1 MPVLGRALRFYRRL
15 ICHPVPLFFGLAF
28 IAAKIWSNVSYGGSL
43 LIGLRSGI
51 MGLLAYALALGMIH
65 VLSDKPKQE
74 RFKASLLDPARARQA
89 SILVALVYLFILG
102 AIIDRLQTS
111 GYVGGRPIYGIIP
124 GLHSISRMLEG
135 LALGDIMP
143 GAQDFMLANIVRGL
157 PFYVL
162 IPLLLLH
169 GMGLRRGDF
178 GLTGGDIKPAL
189 PLLTIYIL
197 ALAFSG
203 ITLEKIVFL
212 LYTLLYVGIQEEFF
226 FRGVMQPLF
235 IGALRSP
242 SWGAG
247 LSVLLFALLHVPDFV
262 FRLYPTTAV
271 AFGNVASVALF
282 GGLMAYGTYRT
293 GMLWPWMLIHALS
306 NVMGW

>member
-1 MPVLGRALRFYRRL
+1 M
-15 ICHPVPLFFGLAF
+15 
-28 IAAKIWSNVSYGGSL
+28 
-43 LIGLRSGI
+43 
-51 MGLLAYALALGMIH
+51 
-65 VLSDKPKQE
+65 
-74 RFKASLLDPARARQA
+74 
-89 SILVALVYLFILG
+89 
-102 AIIDRLQTS
+102 
-111 GYVGGRPIYGIIP
+111 
-124 GLHSISRMLEG
+124 
-135 LALGDIMP
+135 
-143 GAQDFMLANIVRGL
+143 
-157 PFYVL
+157 L